1 MTTGKLYIVATPIG
15 NLKDITF
22 RAVDTLKSV
31 DVIACEDT
39 RVTRI
44 LLDKYGIT
52 GKKILSHHQHNEKNS
67 IPGIIKLLEE
77 ELDVALVSDAGTPV
91 ISDPGNGLVRQA
103 VEAGIP
109 VIPIPGPSAVT
120 TLLSVCHFFVDMY
133 TFEGFLPHKKGRQTR
148 LKNLADRKHVTVL
161 FESTHRILRLL
172 EELKEYCGDREL
184 LVGREL
190 TKIHE
195 TLFRGCV
202 SDSLE
207 WFQNHPVKGEFVL
220 IVAPEEKKQGVF
232 ERNHDIL
239 G

>member
-1 MTTGKLYIVATPIG
+1 MMTQGTLYIVATPIG
-15 NLKDITF
+15 NLEDITF

-52 GKKILSHHQHNEKNS
+52 NKKIISHHQYNEKNS
-67 IPGIIKLLEE
+67 IPGIIKLLEDGQ
-77 ELDVALVSDAGTPV
+77 DVALVSDAGTPV
-91 ISDPGNGLVRQA
+91 ISDPGNGLVRQV
-103 VEAGIP
+103 VETGIP

-120 TLLSVCHFFVDMY
+120 TLLSVCHFPVDMY

-148 LKNLADRKHVTVL
+148 LKTLAERKHVTVL

-172 EELKEYCGDREL
+172 EELKDYCGNREL

-190 TKIHE
+190 TKVHE
-195 TLFRGCV
+195 TLFRGSV
-202 SDSLE
+202 SDGLE
-207 WFQNHPVKGEFVL
+207 WFQTHPVKGEFVL
-220 IVAPEEKKQGVF
+220 ILAPEEKKRSTF

-239 G
+239 